1 MVEQLRF
8 KNLAKVARGI
18 RVMGKTED
26 ETLFEGTIVDVAL
39 YHHSSP
45 AVLTIEGYLYDGV
58 YVKHFS
64 RDMPLIMLKEY
75 NKEEFDVL
83 EVLVQEES
91 DAIAKAERCRKQF
104 KRMLA

>member
-1 MVEQLRF
+1 MAEQLRF

-45 AVLTIEGYLYDGV
+45 AVLTVEGYLYDGTDI
-58 YVKHFS
+58 KHFI
-64 RDMPLIMLKEY
+64 RDMPLVMLKEY

-83 EVLVQEES
+83 EKLVQ
-91 DAIAKAERCRKQF
+91 DQVAAIKKAEKCKKQF
-104 KRMLA
+104 RRMLA

>member
-1 MVEQLRF
+1 MAEQLRF
-8 KNLAKVARGI
+8 KNLGKVARSI
-18 RVMGKTED
+18 RVMGINEY
-26 ETLFEGTIVDVAL
+26 ETLFEGTIVDVVL

-45 AVLTIEGYLYDGV
+45 AVLTVEGYLYDGI

-83 EVLVQEES
+83 ENLLKEEI
-91 DAIAKAERCRKQF
+91 DATAKAERCRKQF
-104 KRMLA
+104 KRLLA